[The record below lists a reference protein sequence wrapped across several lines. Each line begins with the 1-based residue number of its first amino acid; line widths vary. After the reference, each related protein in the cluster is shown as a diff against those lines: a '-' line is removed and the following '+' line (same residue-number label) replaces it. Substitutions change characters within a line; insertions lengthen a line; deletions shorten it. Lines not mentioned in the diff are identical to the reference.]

1 MMRAEVSQPP
11 TLAPGFALVTITEAD
26 SLDPATL
33 QFSVENPPRG
43 FMQEHIETPW
53 GTTHAWL
60 SPAAATSVADGLE
73 LTLGPDR
80 TWFMRPNVTYVMR
93 LRDAAKP
100 SPLTLRIAWKGIR
113 MPSQAPG
120 RLADPAPKPAGD
132 DTAKPPEPPA
142 EAIRA
147 PPPVVPEPPTVK
159 APPVVARQGRNRLAL
174 VGVVAVLLL
183 LAAGVLAWL
192 YLNRTPSPVTPTPPV
207 VAPPPQTPPP
217 QTSPTV
223 LGAASARA
231 FLQTGQGAPE
241 TYGEAQRY
249 LKDGSPDA
257 LQGALVLLGRAAD
270 AGSGPAQ
277 TALGRMYD
285 PDTFS
290 PQTSAM
296 KAPDPEKALLW
307 YQRAAKSNDPEGL
320 YRLGRLLLS
329 GRAAAPGLGPEQG
342 AASLQRAADLG
353 NKDAQAEID
362 KLRNKP
368 N

>member
-11 TLAPGFALVTITEAD
+11 TLAPGFALVTISDAD

-60 SPAAATSVADGLE
+60 RPAAAASVADGVE

-120 RLADPAPKPAGD
+120 RLPDPAPKPATD
-132 DTAKPPEPPA
+132 ETVKLAEPPA
-142 EAIRA
+142 EAIQM
-147 PPPVVPEPPTVK
+147 E
-159 APPVVARQGRNRLAL
+159 PVVAEPPRVEAPRVVVRPGGNKKVLIGVAAL
-174 VGVVAVLLL
+174 LLL
-183 LAAGVLAWL
+183 LAACVLAWF
-192 YLNRTPSPVTPTPPV
+192 YLKRTPSPGTPV
-207 VAPPPQTPPP
+207 QAEAMPPPMPSTAVL
-217 QTSPTV
+217 V

-231 FLQTGQGAPE
+231 YLQAGQIAPDS
-241 TYGEAQRY
+241 YAEAQRY

-320 YRLGRLLLS
+320 YRLGKLLLS
-329 GRAAAPGLGPEQG
+329 GRASAPGLGPEQG
-342 AASLQRAADLG
+342 AADLKRAADLG
-353 NKDAQAEID
+353 YKDAQAEID
-362 KLRNKP
+362 RLRTKP